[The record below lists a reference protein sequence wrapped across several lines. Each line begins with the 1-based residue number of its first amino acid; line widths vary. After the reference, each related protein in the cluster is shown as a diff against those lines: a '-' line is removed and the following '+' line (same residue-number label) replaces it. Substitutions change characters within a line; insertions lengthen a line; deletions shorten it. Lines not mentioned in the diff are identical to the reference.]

1 MWTNLDRVVRALR
14 LRRGWTQEELGRRAA
29 LSRDVVSRL
38 ERGQLSGL
46 TLGTIDRVV
55 RALEASVQLTLRWH
69 GEQLDRLLDAAHAA
83 LQQAVGVLLTGL
95 RWQVRVEVSFNH
107 FGERGRIDLLAYD
120 AARRILLVVEIKS
133 AIGDLQETLGRL
145 DIKVRVAMQV
155 ARDLG
160 WTDVS
165 AVLPVLVIA
174 DSRRARRVVAD
185 HDQLFN
191 RFDVRGRT
199 ALAWL
204 RKPSQPTPMGLL
216 WFANGSDSSQLR
228 VTRDRRAPKR
238 TSAHPS

>member
-1 MWTNLDRVVRALR
+1 M
-14 LRRGWTQEELGRRAA
+14 
-29 LSRDVVSRL
+29 
-38 ERGQLSGL
+38 
-46 TLGTIDRVV
+46 
-55 RALEASVQLTLRWH
+55 
-69 GEQLDRLLDAAHAA
+69 
-83 LQQAVGVLLTGL
+83 
-95 RWQVRVEVSFNH
+95 RVEVSFNH
-107 FGERGRIDLLAYD
+107 FGERGRIDLLAYH

-185 HDQLFN
+185 HDQLFI
-191 RFDVRGRT
+191 RFDVRGRA

-204 RKPSQPTPMGLL
+204 RKPSQSTPTGLL
-216 WFANGSDSSQLR
+216 WFANGSDSSNLR

>member
-1 MWTNLDRVVRALR
+1 MWTNLDRGVRALR

-55 RALEASVQLTLRWH
+55 RALEASVQFTLRWH

-83 LQQAVGVLLTGL
+83 LQQAVALLLTGL

-174 DSRRARRVVAD
+174 HSRRARRVVAD
-185 HDQLFN
+185 HDQLFI

-204 RKPSQPTPMGLL
+204 RRPSKSTPTGLL
-216 WFANGSDSSQLR
+216 WFANGSDSSNLR